1 VSAVPIGKPF
11 LFFIATRNISSMK
24 TISGFRGI
32 VPGLAVRLNNAPI
45 RCNYFPLCLPVFL
58 LGKLRSFEKETIGKK
73 GKTGR

>member
-1 VSAVPIGKPF
+1 
-11 LFFIATRNISSMK
+11 MK